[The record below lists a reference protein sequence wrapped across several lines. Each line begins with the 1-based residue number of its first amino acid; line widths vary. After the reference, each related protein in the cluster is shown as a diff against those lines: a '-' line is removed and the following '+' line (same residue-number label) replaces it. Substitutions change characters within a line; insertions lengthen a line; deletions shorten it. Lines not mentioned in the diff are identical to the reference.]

1 MPHVVLSGKTI
12 QQQYFVIEYHFDDA
26 KLIIA
31 EDLMNEEEFCFEKE
45 DFFRLSRLLEF
56 LKEQHFKTF
65 DMDDMHKE
73 GIYPL
78 IFSLEYFEKEEGEY
92 R

>member
-12 QQQYFVIEYHFDDA
+12 KEQDFVIEYHFDDD

-31 EDLMNEEEFCFEKE
+31 EDLMNEDEFCFEKE
-45 DFFRLSRLLEF
+45 DLFRLSRLLEF

-65 DMDDMHKE
+65 DLFDIHKE

-78 IFSLEYFEKEEGEY
+78 IYSVDYFENEGGVY
-92 R
+92 